1 MVRSRG
7 VGSVGSAS
15 SLGPGPGKRISL
27 EAAMMDARIKA
38 RNSIFVTSGT
48 NIIEGGSGPGIVSS
62 ERGEW
67 GKSSE
72 QAMMWKG
79 STSNHF
85 PSYGSFS

>member
-48 NIIEGGSGPGIVSS
+48 NIIEGGSGIVRS
-62 ERGEW
+62 EGGEW
-67 GKSSE
+67 GESR
-72 QAMMWKG
+72 Q
-79 STSNHF
+79 
-85 PSYGSFS
+85 

>member
-1 MVRSRG
+1 M
-7 VGSVGSAS
+7 GSVGSAS

-62 ERGEW
+62 EGGEW
-67 GKSSE
+67 GKE
-72 QAMMWKG
+72 Q
-79 STSNHF
+79 
-85 PSYGSFS
+85 

>member
-1 MVRSRG
+1 MVMVMVTRPVSPKP
-7 VGSVGSAS
+7 VSVSG
-15 SLGPGPGKRISL
+15 
-27 EAAMMDARIKA
+27 IKA

-62 ERGEW
+62 EAGKW